1 MPGGIAGILWTW
13 GRVAHAREGRAGR
26 EKEPGWS
33 HYTSPSLALAS
44 EPHAV
49 SKGKKPQSIWF
60 GHCSLVSVP
69 GISKTSIR
77 AANAQKQKKG
87 KKKKKDYGMT
97 SNSRLIHQW
106 VFPDIHVK
114 TRFVKACGCTQVLL
128 IICKG
133 NWQQR
138 EHPKW
143 LCSSETSEMHL
154 PSLLIFSQCDH
165 GACVCISQSLRFYLS
180 TPLWCQG
187 VLQFKKTQMHSLQ
200 VACSFTFLPNAA
212 RVYSVFSLSSR

>member
-1 MPGGIAGILWTW
+1 MLFQ
-13 GRVAHAREGRAGR
+13 RAKNLNLFDLATVVWFLFPVSAKHPLGQQMHRNRRR
-26 EKEPGWS
+26 EK
-33 HYTSPSLALAS
+33 
-44 EPHAV
+44 
-49 SKGKKPQSIWF
+49 
-60 GHCSLVSVP
+60 
-69 GISKTSIR
+69 
-77 AANAQKQKKG
+77 